1 VRWLVTTGAL
11 IFINPFLRNQTSKG
25 GKQRE
30 EDGSMTKSTRRK
42 QRSSG
47 ATIST
52 RPAAAGRF
60 MRDRNEK
67 SDGKIYVG

>member
-1 VRWLVTTGAL
+1 
-11 IFINPFLRNQTSKG
+11 
-25 GKQRE
+25 
-30 EDGSMTKSTRRK
+30 MTKSTRRK

-52 RPAAAGRF
+52 QHAAASRF
-60 MRDRNEK
+60 MRDQNQK